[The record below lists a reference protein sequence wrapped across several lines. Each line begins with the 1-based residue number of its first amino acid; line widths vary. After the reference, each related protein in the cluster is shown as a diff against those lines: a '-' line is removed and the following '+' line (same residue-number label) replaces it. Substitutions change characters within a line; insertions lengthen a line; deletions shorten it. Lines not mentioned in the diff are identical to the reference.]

1 MQDKAHQNLTFL
13 KRLEEFKL
21 RYGLTWGEVA
31 KSLGLSRTMLFYL
44 NSGKHNVTAK
54 VNYALDQAEKAL
66 EGTEDAGTKKVIPT
80 AKPDRRL
87 QAREEKE
94 LQLWMESIV
103 ARLETLPAAA
113 RKAFLLKLKK
123 RFKA

>member
-1 MQDKAHQNLTFL
+1 VQDKAHQNLTFL

-54 VNYALDQAEKAL
+54 VNYALDQAEKVL
-66 EGTEDAGTKKVIPT
+66 EGTEDAGTKKVIPA
-80 AKPDRRL
+80 AKADRSL
-87 QAREEKE
+87 HVREEKE
-94 LQLWMESIV
+94 VQLWMESVV
-103 ARLETLPAAA
+103 ARLENLPDAA
-113 RKAFLLKLKK
+113 RKEFLLTLKK
-123 RFKA
+123 RFEA

>member
-1 MQDKAHQNLTFL
+1 VQDKTDKNEKFL
-13 KRLEEFKL
+13 KRLDEFKL
-21 RYGLTWGEVA
+21 RNGLTWDGVA
-31 KSLGLSRTMLFYL
+31 KAVGFSRSMIFFLK
-44 NSGKHNVTAK
+44 SGKHNVTPR
-54 VNYALDQAEKAL
+54 VEYALNQAEKAL

-94 LQLWMESIV
+94 LQLWMESVV

-113 RKAFLLKLKK
+113 RKEFLLKLKK

>member
-1 MQDKAHQNLTFL
+1 VQDKAHQNLTFL